1 MQNTRLNLL
10 LSKWRDRAFDW
21 LQNPLR
27 RILLLLLGLFMGFF
41 IASAISSTMGQ
52 LAIWDITAALFVVLG
67 VEWISRWFYV
77 YRPPQRDRPRRPFVV
92 DLANA
97 LKVGVTYGL
106 FLEAFKLNS

>member
-10 LSKWRDRAFDW
+10 LVQGRDRAFYW
-21 LQNPLR
+21 LKSPFQ

-41 IASAISSTMGQ
+41 IASGISSTTGQ

-67 VEWISRWFYV
+67 VELISRWFYL

-92 DLANA
+92 DFANA
-97 LKVGVTYGL
+97 LKLGITYGL